1 MKPYRIKHIPTGLY
15 YQPSKG
21 GSNLSTKGKVYLT
34 GSSGLRK
41 EDTRLVCHVAKG
53 SSIIK
58 RYGELLDKYKRWEN
72 YKMVAY
78 SLPVN
83 EIIKEEL

>member
-15 YQPSKG
+15 YKPSKG

-34 GSSGLRK
+34 ANSGLRK
-41 EDTRLVCHVAKG
+41 EDKCLFCHVAKG

-58 RYGELLDKYKRWEN
+58 RYGELLGKYKIWEN

-78 SLPVN
+78 CLPVN